1 LEACQYELD
10 NERQIKMERL
20 VSAAPLSSPPME
32 AIRLRERN
40 DTNSLHYTAILLF
53 SSSMIEDYQKQ
64 IGQLQ
69 QNLSEKDNERSSL
82 SERLNKLELE
92 LKKTIDDHAST
103 MTKYE
108 SLVKEQTL
116 HSEER

>member
-1 LEACQYELD
+1 MD
-10 NERQIKMERL
+10 RL
-20 VSAAPLSSPPME
+20 VSTAPLSSAPTE
-32 AIRLRERN
+32 DIRLRERS

-53 SSSMIEDYQKQ
+53 SSSMIEDYQNQ

-69 QNLSEKDNERSSL
+69 QNLSEKDNEQSSL

-92 LKKTIDDHAST
+92 LKKTIDDHASA
-103 MTKYE
+103 MTEYE

-116 HSEER
+116 QLEER